1 MSSLH
6 DPASGVPLPPPSE
19 ASALPA
25 VVRVFV
31 DERAVEVARG
41 ASVLDAVRAHDPAT
55 ADAVLAG
62 ARIVTDSRGLPADAQ
77 APTHGGAIYR
87 ILPARRRADAGAE
100 PA

>member
-1 MSSLH
+1 MSGPR
-6 DPASGVPLPPPSE
+6 DPATGAPLPPPSE

-31 DERAVEVARG
+31 DERVVEVARG
-41 ASVLDAVRAHDPAT
+41 ASVLDAVRAQDAAT
-55 ADAVLAG
+55 ADAVVAG
-62 ARIVTDSRGLPADAQ
+62 ERVVTDSRGLPTDAQ
-77 APTHGGAIYR
+77 APTHAGAIYR